1 MTTPLQ
7 QIGRHHGTDKSVHNF
22 KGVTYL
28 DVYTQHIPP
37 LVKCM
42 VELGVYKGASLRTW
56 REFFPHAEV
65 WGVDIDPEVKQGDPK
80 VITGSQ
86 ADPNTISQVAPDKE
100 FDFVVDDGSHLV
112 GHIIQ
117 SFELIWPRV
126 RSGGLY
132 VVEDLLM
139 TYIEDMSSTHRD
151 SVAGISW
158 PGQKYNHLEECQND
172 RQRLNAW
179 LLDKIAK
186 LDNGDG
192 DIRSISFH
200 HMMAFFHKA

>member
-7 QIGRHHGTDKSVHNF
+7 AIGRRHGTDKSVHNF

-86 ADPNTISQVAPDKE
+86 ADPNTIAQVAPE
-100 FDFVVDDGSHLV
+100 AAAHFTAPLTSERIF
-112 GHIIQ
+112 
-117 SFELIWPRV
+117 
-126 RSGGLY
+126 GLLHGFGPADASR
-132 VVEDLLM
+132 E
-139 TYIEDMSSTHRD
+139 TS
-151 SVAGISW
+151 
-158 PGQKYNHLEECQND
+158 
-172 RQRLNAW
+172 
-179 LLDKIAK
+179 
-186 LDNGDG
+186 
-192 DIRSISFH
+192 
-200 HMMAFFHKA
+200 